1 MEDEEIKEIFREVKV
16 FILEAWDFLE
26 KARDQSV
33 TRERVDEFLRKFNER
48 AKRLEKFAKWQD

>member
-1 MEDEEIKEIFREVKV
+1 MEDEEIKEIFREVK
-16 FILEAWDFLE
+16 ILVLECWDFLE

-48 AKRLEKFAKWQD
+48 AKRLEQFAKWQD

>member
-1 MEDEEIKEIFREVKV
+1 MENGEIKEIFREVKV

-33 TRERVDEFLRKFNER
+33 TREMVDEFLRKFNER

>member
-1 MEDEEIKEIFREVKV
+1 MEDEKLKEIFREVKV

-33 TRERVDEFLRKFNER
+33 TRERVDEFLEKFEER
-48 AKRLEKFAKWQD
+48 AKRLERFVKLLD